1 MFLLWQLFVLQI
13 RNSKGGHEN
22 MLPSGNHQL
31 EGFAQIRV
39 IGVGG
44 GGSNAVNRMIQA
56 GMVGIEF
63 IAINTDAQALLLN
76 EAPHHIRIG
85 DKLTRGLGAGGNPSV
100 GSKAAEENAEEIY
113 EALKGSDMVFITA
126 GMGGGTG
133 TGASPVVAQIAREV
147 GALTVGVVTKP
158 FTFEGK
164 KRQLS
169 AEEGIANLK
178 QHVDTLITVPN
189 DRLLQVAD
197 KRTPLSEAFRLAD
210 DVLRQGIQGISDLI
224 TVPGLINLDFADVK
238 TIMSAA
244 GSALMAI
251 GEASG
256 DTRATEAAQIAIA
269 SPLLDIDISGARG
282 VLFNIT
288 GGMDMTLFEVN
299 EAADIISQAAHP
311 EANIIFGAV
320 QDPNYDGKVKITVI
334 ATGFD
339 AVPGSGRSAAV
350 PAYPPAHPPTSQ
362 YTQSRP
368 EYDRS
373 RLYAVSSGGSQNG
386 LSSNGSGPARPPQ
399 GFGAAQPQTPGVSNH
414 PTGPLPS
421 QRAPQAVAPVLPET
435 GRPRAANPPSL
446 SPETGRQRIILPP
459 PVSDELDEDEFEME
473 DDQADME
480 DEPQSLPV
488 PEPEAQ
494 PLQRPVSGQ
503 QRHIRRIDR
512 SGADLP
518 RGSRNTPSGDV
529 IDIPAFLRKR

>member
-1 MFLLWQLFVLQI
+1 M
-13 RNSKGGHEN
+13 
-22 MLPSGNHQL
+22 GNHQL

-56 GMVGIEF
+56 SMTGIEF
-63 IAINTDAQALLLN
+63 IAINTDAQALLLT
-76 EAPHHIRIG
+76 EAPHRIRIG

-100 GSKAAEENAEEIY
+100 GAKAAEENAEEIY

-147 GALTVGVVTKP
+147 GALTVGVVTRP
-158 FTFEGK
+158 FSFEGK
-164 KRQLS
+164 KRLLS
-169 AEEGIANLK
+169 AEEGINNLK

-256 DTRATEAAQIAIA
+256 ENRAMDAAQIAIA

-288 GGMDMTLFEVN
+288 GGVDMTLFEVN

-320 QDPNYDGKVKITVI
+320 QDPNYEGKVKITVI

-339 AVPGSGRSAAV
+339 SGTPLRPVVSQQHSYTSA
-350 PAYPPAHPPTSQ
+350 P
-362 YTQSRP
+362 RP
-368 EYDRS
+368 DYDRS
-373 RLYAVSSGGSQNG
+373 RLYNVSPPAPAPVNQNAARLG
-386 LSSNGSGPARPPQ
+386 VGQAQNYNQASTPSSSNVA
-399 GFGAAQPQTPGVSNH
+399 NH
-414 PTGPLPS
+414 PTGPLPV
-421 QRAPQAVAPVLPET
+421 QRNRPVQSAPSLPPLST
-435 GRPRAANPPSL
+435 DADRQRGMTPPPPSM
-446 SPETGRQRIILPP
+446 
-459 PVSDELDEDEFEME
+459 PVMSDEY
-473 DDQADME
+473 DDNDVSYDLENDLAAADVDDMHRSV
-480 DEPQSLPV
+480 PM

-494 PLQRPVSGQ
+494 ALNRPPSQ
-503 QRHIRRIDR
+503 QKHIRRLDR
-512 SGADLP
+512 GAASDLS
-518 RGSRNTPSGDV
+518 RGNRNTPSGDV